1 MKREFILAKWK
12 VSKNRDATINYMP
25 QKQVGGSMSRNQN
38 KGVVV
43 FIRKEKTHKCISM
56 KYNTLLI
63 AIKFA
68 MQIFTKERSV
78 KTMHLQTDNAT
89 ALADFVK
96 IGITYNLELLPV
108 AKETLN
114 VFQTNKGNS

>member
-1 MKREFILAKWK
+1 
-12 VSKNRDATINYMP
+12 
-25 QKQVGGSMSRNQN
+25 
-38 KGVVV
+38 
-43 FIRKEKTHKCISM
+43 
-56 KYNTLLI
+56 
-63 AIKFA
+63 

-96 IGITYNLELLPV
+96 IGVTYNLELLPV
-108 AKETLN
+108 AKEMLN